1 MTTFHSKLQQA
12 TRTRHQ
18 PSALCSRSLLPKGRS
33 WNKHGIA
40 SLNYKCCR
48 DISFSMVQIAPHLER
63 KTKKTAFIL
72 QLPEGHQNMWTA
84 YLLHTLDLLYL
95 QERWRVN
102 CLWKLM
108 EPTYIFSMWKYGQNS
123 QSLWGEWDGVRGF
136 FVKQTW
142 TDFLASLQFT
152 ATSSCW

>member
-1 MTTFHSKLQQA
+1 MKFQKLFSPDFNFLKKKNHSTVTTFHSKLQQA

-63 KTKKTAFIL
+63 KTKKQPLFFSFQKGTKICELHIYSTHLTYFIYMKDEEL
-72 QLPEGHQNMWTA
+72 IACGSWWNL
-84 YLLHTLDLLYL
+84 
-95 QERWRVN
+95 
-102 CLWKLM
+102 
-108 EPTYIFSMWKYGQNS
+108 PTYSVCENMGRTRNPFEENEM
-123 QSLWGEWDGVRGF
+123 E
-136 FVKQTW
+136 
-142 TDFLASLQFT
+142 
-152 ATSSCW
+152 